1 MVSEEERGNDR
12 QHVFFFSR
20 GKKKGAGGFLPFFT
34 CVCLKTKKYR

>member
-12 QHVFFFSR
+12 QRVFFSR